1 MAENIFSLE
10 VLRAKKG
17 DFLLLHYGTSDEP
30 ALALI
35 DGGPGGVYKPILK
48 PRLEALR
55 DERGLSQAQSLPVD
69 LCMLSHID
77 DDHVVGLVGLTKELV
92 DADEDNKP
100 KLVQILDLWH
110 NSFDDIV
117 DNDAEELA
125 GAVEARFGPASLS
138 GDLPPD
144 AGANVE
150 SVMVLAGIPRGRR
163 LRDDAKKLGIE
174 RNLETDGALVM
185 ASDETEPIDM
195 GNGLTFTVVGPMLEE
210 VKELQREH
218 AQWVADNPDE
228 VRRSADGLASYV
240 DDSVPNLSSIVVLA
254 EAGEEDDRRTIL
266 LTGDARGDKI
276 LDGLELVGLV
286 EDGGSIHVDILKCP
300 HHGSISNVE
309 QDFFERITADH
320 YVFSG
325 NGEHGNP
332 DRETLELLIAA
343 RGNDDYTI
351 HLTYPLDEMDVER
364 KEHWESHQDEP
375 WSDTTHS
382 LAALLADNDQVVIVE
397 EGVPHTIDLLGE
409 R

>member
-1 MAENIFSLE
+1 MTDNIFSLE

-17 DFLLLHYGTSDEP
+17 DCLLLHYGTSDDP

-35 DGGPGGVYKPILK
+35 DGGPGGVYKPFLK

-55 DERGLSQAQSLPVD
+55 DERGLDESQSLPVD

-117 DNDAEELA
+117 DNDAAELA

-138 GDLPPD
+138 GYLPPD
-144 AGANVE
+144 AAANVD

-174 RNLETDGALVM
+174 RNLETEGALVM
-185 ASDETEPIDM
+185 ASAESEPIDM
-195 GNGLTFTVVGPMLEE
+195 GDGLTFTVVGPMLDE

-218 AQWVADNPDE
+218 AKWVADHPDE

-254 EAGEEDDRRTIL
+254 EAGDEGDRKTIL

-286 EDGGSIHVDILKCP
+286 DEGGSLHVDVLKCP
-300 HHGSISNVE
+300 HHGSIANVE

-343 RGNDDYTI
+343 RGDDDYTI

-364 KEHWESHQDEP
+364 KKHWESHQDEP

-382 LAALLADNDQVVIVE
+382 LAALLTDNDNVVIVE